1 MKNFITY
8 EASKVF
14 FKGMFTMFNKW
25 IALTIWVTGFIFSI
39 TSFAAQSSKSPYE
52 NSLVQERVSLVDSVS
67 ITAPSTKDFV
77 AAQRSASGALVE
89 EIVVHAMGREFQ
101 LQLEEN
107 ELFNHQLNIEW
118 KGGAVT
124 PNSDYK
130 YYKGVVKGVAG
141 SWVRLSIN
149 DGEITG
155 TIRTPE
161 EVYTIEPKRNL
172 VKTVSQ
178 SSKKEMVMYRMSEV
192 GTGLPPEFCGME
204 HDHEEDLIA
213 HAHEGGTEEF
223 DEMVSEMRAMS
234 ADLTIMES
242 NGIKELRVGVI
253 ADYEYFAIHGADSS
267 SKIQSLY
274 NQIDGIYREEL
285 GIALNLTKITVFNDI
300 ADPYTDTTD
309 SYALLVEAGN
319 YFSDSAD
326 FNNNGLNQMISG
338 KNFDGS
344 TVGLAYV
351 GTVCYSSKRYRVS
364 LVQNYE
370 SFASA
375 QLIVSAHEMGHNLG
389 ATHDS
394 ASDGTRIMWPTA
406 TSSIELNFSE
416 RSKGQITPNLSK
428 SCFVATSDIKVDIVA
443 DDVEG
448 DVELTATVTNKTAVD
463 VTGVVLTVDMPSDLT
478 YVADSA
484 VGATCT
490 ETLGQLSC
498 SLGDMLGSAIE
509 VITFS
514 TTYTTVDEIRVDVT
528 VASDM
533 ADYYDADNADYV
545 LINESVAAPAA
556 PAPTDEVSGGSGDG
570 GGSGGG
576 GGSTGLLLLAL
587 MSIYIGYRYLIQL
600 NGQKVRVDSKEK
612 WKHKK

>member
-1 MKNFITY
+1 MYI
-8 EASKVF
+8 
-14 FKGMFTMFNKW
+14 KW
-25 IALTIWVTGFIFSI
+25 VARTIWISGLIFSI

-52 NSLVQERVSLVDSVS
+52 NPLVQEKVSLVDNVS
-67 ITAPSTKDFV
+67 ITAPSTKGFI

-89 EIVVHAMGREFQ
+89 EIIVHAMGREFY

-118 KGGAVT
+118 KGDAVT
-124 PNSDYK
+124 PNSTYK
-130 YYKGVVKGVAG
+130 FYKGVVKGVAG

-149 DGEITG
+149 DGEIAG

-161 EVYTIEPKRNL
+161 EIYIIEPKRNL
-172 VKTVSQ
+172 VKTMSK

-204 HDHEEDLIA
+204 HDHEEDLVA
-213 HAHEGGTEEF
+213 HAQENGTKEF
-223 DEMVSEMRAMS
+223 DEMVDNMRAMS
-234 ADLTIMES
+234 IDLTIMES

-253 ADYEYFAIHGADSS
+253 ADYEYFAIHGAGSP

-274 NQIDGIYREEL
+274 NQIDGIYKEEL
-285 GIALNLTKITVFNDI
+285 GIALNLTKITVFNGA

-319 YFSDSAD
+319 YFSGSVD
-326 FNNNGLNQMISG
+326 FNNNGLNQLISG

-394 ASDGTRIMWPTA
+394 ASDGIHIMWPSA
-406 TSSIELNFSE
+406 SSSIVLSFSE
-416 RSKGQITPNLSK
+416 RSKGQITPNLTK
-428 SCFVATSDIKVDIVA
+428 SCFVATSDIKVDIA
-443 DDVEG
+443 ANDVEG

-463 VTGVVLTVDMPSDLT
+463 VTGVVLVVDMPSDLA

-498 SLGDMLGSAIE
+498 DLGDMLGSAIE

-514 TTYTTVDEIRVDVT
+514 ATYTTDEQIRVDAT
-528 VASDM
+528 VALDM
-533 ADYYDADNADYV
+533 ADYYDADNADFV
-545 LINESVAAPAA
+545 VFNQSVAVPAG
-556 PAPTDEVSGGSGDG
+556 PEITDATDGGESSGGSGDG
-570 GGSGGG
+570 GGSGG

-587 MSIYIGYRYLIQL
+587 MSIYICYRFLVQL
-600 NGQKVRVDSKEK
+600 SGQRVRVNSK
-612 WKHKK
+612 

>member
-1 MKNFITY
+1 MYI
-8 EASKVF
+8 
-14 FKGMFTMFNKW
+14 KW
-25 IALTIWVTGFIFSI
+25 IARIIWVTGLTFSI
-39 TSFAAQSSKSPYE
+39 SSFAAQSSKSPYE
-52 NSLVQERVSLVDSVS
+52 NSLVQERVSLVDSIS
-67 ITAPSTKDFV
+67 ITTPSTTDFV
-77 AAQRSASGALVE
+77 AAQRSASGSLIE
-89 EIVVHAMGREFQ
+89 EITVHAMGREFH

-107 ELFNHQLNIEW
+107 ELFNHQLNVEW
-118 KGGAVT
+118 RAGAILPSST
-124 PNSDYK
+124 YK
-130 YYKGVVKGVAG
+130 FYKGVVKGVAG

-149 DGEITG
+149 NGEITG

-172 VKTVSQ
+172 VKEVSQ

-204 HDHEEDLIA
+204 HDHEDDLVA
-213 HAHEGGTEEF
+213 HAQEEGTKEF

-234 ADLTIMES
+234 ADITIMES

-267 SKIQSLY
+267 AKIQALY

-300 ADPYTDTTD
+300 ADPYTDTAD

-394 ASDGTRIMWPTA
+394 ASDGTKIMWPTA
-406 TSSIELNFSE
+406 TSSLELNFSE
-416 RSKGQITPNLSK
+416 RSKGQITPNLTK
-428 SCFVATSDIKVDIVA
+428 SCFVATSDIKVDITA
-443 DDVEG
+443 EDIDG
-448 DVELTATVTNKTAVD
+448 DVDLTATVTNKESVD

-484 VGATCT
+484 VGATCI
-490 ETLGQLSC
+490 ETLGQLNC
-498 SLGDMLGSAIE
+498 NVGDMLGSAIE

-514 TTYTTVDEIRVDVT
+514 AIYTTDEQIRVDAT

-533 ADYYDADNADYV
+533 ADYYDVDNADYV
-545 LINESVAAPAA
+545 LINETVAIPAS
-556 PAPTDEVSGGSGDG
+556 PEVTDEVSGGSGDS
-570 GGSGGG
+570 GGSGGGG

-587 MSIYIGYRYLIQL
+587 MSVYICYRSLIQL

-612 WKHKK
+612 HK

>member
-1 MKNFITY
+1 MYI
-8 EASKVF
+8 
-14 FKGMFTMFNKW
+14 KW
-25 IALTIWVTGFIFSI
+25 IGQVLFATGLTFSAAI
-39 TSFAAQSSKSPYE
+39 FAAQSSGSAYE
-52 NSLVQERVSLVDSVS
+52 NSIVQEKVSLVDSVS

-89 EIVVHAMGREFQ
+89 EIIVHAMGREFH

-118 KGGAVT
+118 KGGAVA
-124 PNSDYK
+124 PNSTYK
-130 YYKGVVKGVAG
+130 FYKGVVKGVTG
-141 SWVRLSIN
+141 SWVRLSVN

-161 EVYTIEPKRNL
+161 EIYTIEPKRNL
-172 VKTVSQ
+172 VKAMTK

-192 GTGLPPEFCGME
+192 GTGLPPEYCGLQHE
-204 HDHEEDLIA
+204 HEEHLTA
-213 HAHEGGTEEF
+213 HAEAEGAEVF
-223 DEMVSEMRAMS
+223 DEMVKEMRAMS
-234 ADLTIMES
+234 AELTIMES
-242 NGIKELRVGVI
+242 NGVKELRVGVA
-253 ADYEYFAIHGADSS
+253 ADYEYFAIHGADST

-285 GIALNLTKITVFNDI
+285 GIALNLTKITVFNDE

-309 SYALLVEAGN
+309 SYVLLVEAGN

-326 FNNNGLNQMISG
+326 FNDNGLNQMISG
-338 KNFDGS
+338 KDFDGS

-351 GTVCYSSKRYRVS
+351 GTVCYSNKKYRVS

-394 ASDGTRIMWPTA
+394 ESDGVQIMWPTA
-406 TSSIELNFSE
+406 SSSIELTFSE
-416 RSKGQITPNLSK
+416 RSKGEITPNLTK
-428 SCFVATSDIKVDIVA
+428 SCFVATADIKVDIA
-443 DDVEG
+443 AEDVEG
-448 DVELTATVTNKTAVD
+448 DVDLTATVTNKASVD
-463 VTGVVLTVDMPSDLT
+463 VTGVVLTVDMPSDLA

-484 VGATCT
+484 IGAICT

-498 SLGDMLGSAIE
+498 DLGDMIGSAIE
-509 VITFS
+509 VVSFS
-514 TTYTTVDEIRVDVT
+514 ATYTTSEEIRVDAT

-545 LINESVAAPAA
+545 VFNQFVEAPEVTDAASEDDSSGESGNG
-556 PAPTDEVSGGSGDG
+556 GGSG
-570 GGSGGG
+570 GGG
-576 GGSTGLLLLAL
+576 GGSTGLLLLVL
-587 MSIYIGYRYLIQL
+587 MSIYICYRFLIQL
-600 NGQKVRVDSKEK
+600 DGQKVRVSSKEEGNS
-612 WKHKK
+612 KK